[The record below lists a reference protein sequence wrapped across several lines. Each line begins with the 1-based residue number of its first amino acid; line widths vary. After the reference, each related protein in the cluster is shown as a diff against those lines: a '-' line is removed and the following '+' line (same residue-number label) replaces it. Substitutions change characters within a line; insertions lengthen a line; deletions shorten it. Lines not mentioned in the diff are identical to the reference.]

1 MDSTENS
8 DVTQETGLSSD
19 KEDSDDPDY
28 DLRASPLQRV
38 ETVYDL
44 RDQLLREQK
53 LHDLVIRQE
62 RRLRAAVLHNVERV
76 RDTLSRD
83 PYKLHQAR
91 DYVDDLII

>member
-19 KEDSDDPDY
+19 KEDSYDPDY

-76 RDTLSRD
+76 RVTRYTLQRSLSATPGEGLR
-83 PYKLHQAR
+83 
-91 DYVDDLII
+91 